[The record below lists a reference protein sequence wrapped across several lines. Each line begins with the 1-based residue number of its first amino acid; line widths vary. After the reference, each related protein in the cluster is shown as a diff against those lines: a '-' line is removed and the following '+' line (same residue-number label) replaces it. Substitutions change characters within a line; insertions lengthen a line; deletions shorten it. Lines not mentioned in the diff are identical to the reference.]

1 MHGRIQREPE
11 DNRNRKLALYQKL
24 LYASLVI
31 VLFLSLLSLP
41 LKVSL
46 IRDIWFDKL
55 TTRSYHLTQLP
66 NDQLYAQVDETNVSP
81 NEHDNSITDPSATPW
96 IYTTVG
102 ALEVVHTLVL
112 FLAFSAVYD
121 VSPRRSLISALIFI
135 TAACALLLA
144 TLWICCYLVI
154 IGYVATYIAL
164 GVFFSCF
171 ASFLLYDEIPIDFVV
186 KSANGKSTPLL
197 T

>member
-1 MHGRIQREPE
+1 MHGRVQREPE
-11 DNRNRKLALYQKL
+11 DNRSQKLVLYQKL
-24 LYASLVI
+24 LYASLVF

-55 TTRSYHLTQLP
+55 TPRSYHLTQLP
-66 NDQLYAQVDETNVSP
+66 NDQLYAQVDDSNPPADHESP
-81 NEHDNSITDPSATPW
+81 TDPSATPW
-96 IYTTVG
+96 IYTTVA

-121 VSPRRSLISALIFI
+121 VSPRRTLISALIFI

-144 TLWICCYLVI
+144 MLWICCYVVI
-154 IGYVATYIAL
+154 TGYVAIYIAL

>member
-1 MHGRIQREPE
+1 MHGRMEREPQ
-11 DNRNRKLALYQKL
+11 DKRSRKLVLYQKL

-31 VLFLSLLSLP
+31 VLLMSLLSLP

-55 TTRSYHLTQLP
+55 TTKSYHLTQLP
-66 NDQLYAQVDETNVSP
+66 NDQLYAQVDDSNFPADHESSTM
-81 NEHDNSITDPSATPW
+81 DPSATPW
-96 IYTTVG
+96 IYTTAA

-112 FLAFSAVYD
+112 FLAFSAIYD
-121 VSPRRSLISALIFI
+121 VSPRRTLISALIFI
-135 TAACALLLA
+135 TAASALLLA
-144 TLWICCYLVI
+144 MLWVCCYIVI
-154 IGYVATYIAL
+154 TGYVAVYIAL